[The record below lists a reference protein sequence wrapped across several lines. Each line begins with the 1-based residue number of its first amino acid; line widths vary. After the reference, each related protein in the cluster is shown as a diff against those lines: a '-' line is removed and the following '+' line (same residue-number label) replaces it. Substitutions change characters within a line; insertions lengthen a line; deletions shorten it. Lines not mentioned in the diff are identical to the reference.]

1 MQSTNQAQRAII
13 RKPAPAF
20 KAMAWTNKQFKEVSL
35 EDYKGKYVVLFFWP
49 LDFTFVC
56 PTEVCQFSDKAD
68 EFAAIGCQVIG
79 VSIDSHFVHA
89 EWTKKPRNKGG
100 LGPMKIP
107 MVADVSKEISRAYG
121 CLIEDGGDAGVA
133 FRATY
138 IIDPQGVLRQITMN
152 DLPVGRNVDETFRL
166 VQAFQFADE
175 HGEVCPSNW
184 KPGKATM
191 VPNHDS
197 EKLAEF
203 WEKEHAEN
211 AQQPKTDA

>member
-1 MQSTNQAQRAII
+1 MQSTEQTQRAII
-13 RKPAPAF
+13 RKPAPKF
-20 KAMAWTNKQFKEVSL
+20 KAMAWHEKKFQEVSL
-35 EDYKGKYVVLFFWP
+35 DDYRGKYVVLFFWP

-68 EFAAIGCQVIG
+68 EFAEIGCQVIG

-107 MVADVSKEISRAYG
+107 MLADVSKQISRDYG
-121 CLIEDGGDAGVA
+121 CLIEDGSDAGVA

-138 IIDPQGVLRQITMN
+138 IIDKEGVLRQISMN
-152 DLPVGRNVDETFRL
+152 DLPVGRNVDETLRL

-197 EKLAEF
+197 DKLAKF
-203 WEKEHAEN
+203 WENEHADAEQRKEEN
-211 AQQPKTDA
+211 